1 MPNPIRARRFT
12 RQLSNTM
19 TTTEIESRA
28 KAAGHSISGILIL
41 AGVNRATFW
50 RWKTGRFQPRAASVE
65 RIRYVLTQLD
75 QP

>member
-1 MPNPIRARRFT
+1 
-12 RQLSNTM
+12 M

-65 RIRYVLTQLD
+65 RIRVILASLEK
-75 QP
+75 P

>member
-1 MPNPIRARRFT
+1 
-12 RQLSNTM
+12 M

-50 RWKTGRFQPRAASVE
+50 RWKTGRFRPRAASIE
-65 RIRYVLTQLD
+65 RIKGIILSIEK
-75 QP
+75 P

>member
-1 MPNPIRARRFT
+1 
-12 RQLSNTM
+12 M

-50 RWKTGRFQPRAASVE
+50 RWKTGRFRPRAASVE
-65 RIRYVLTQLD
+65 RIKGIILSIEK
-75 QP
+75 P

>member
-1 MPNPIRARRFT
+1 
-12 RQLSNTM
+12 M
-19 TTTEIESRA
+19 TTTEIESSA

-50 RWKTGRFQPRAASVE
+50 RWKTGRFRPRAASVE